1 MSKKKKKEYED
12 SGQFSNTII
21 NDELVNLSLNPIK
34 LEDYLDKVS
43 ISATNTYIENETI
56 DRIIEKKL
64 EKIKEDLL
72 GQWGQ
77 WEISESLEEPNRNK
91 TSDRDKEI
99 LKPFMEDPISRNYM
113 ESEDYSLL
121 FDYFQ
126 SYLKYS
132 LQYSDEEVSNNLC
145 LLTRLLLE
153 AEIDFIPRLRYID
166 RGMFFNVNLNSKQ
179 LSQLDILKRDP
190 NIMMRGY

>member
-12 SGQFSNTII
+12 SGQFSNNVSLGI

-34 LEDYLDKVS
+34 LEGVS
-43 ISATNTYIENETI
+43 ISATNTYIENEI
-56 DRIIEKKL
+56 LDRILEQKL
-64 EKIKEDLL
+64 ETFKKELL
-72 GQWGQ
+72 EQWQQ
-77 WEISESLEEPNRNK
+77 WDMSESFDEPNRNK
-91 TSDRDKEI
+91 TSNRDKEI

-113 ESEDYSLL
+113 EVEDYSLL

-132 LQYSDEEVSNNLC
+132 LHYSDEEVVNNIC

-153 AEIDFIPRLRYID
+153 AEIDFIPKLKCLD